1 MSLDEFVS
9 KFNERIPGKNIV
21 VFSGAGMSTASGIR
35 DFRGENGLYK
45 ESVDA
50 ERILSSEFFKENPK
64 AFYEFFREHL
74 MIDESIQPNDAHALQ
89 RIRKR

>member
-50 ERILSSEFFKENPK
+50 ECILSSEFFKKNPK
-64 AFYEFFREHL
+64 HFMSFLENIL
-74 MIDESIQPNDAHALQ
+74 
-89 RIRKR
+89 